1 MDKIDILLTLYSI
14 VSGLGLSRLI
24 QGAAEMIEGRDRLK
38 FYWLHTSWLALV
50 FMAHVVSWFA
60 LMRFSTG
67 AHWTVF
73 NATGALCMPIL
84 LYLLS
89 DLLVPR
95 PVSEEPV
102 SLRNHYYRNF
112 RWLTGLLGAFVV
124 LGIAVQ
130 AAVER
135 SYDWSEGGYLRLI
148 ALVVLV
154 AGFMSPRPAVQA
166 AQTLALLVVC
176 MTGATLISMQLM

>member
-1 MDKIDILLTLYSI
+1 
-14 VSGLGLSRLI
+14 
-24 QGAAEMIEGRDRLK
+24 
-38 FYWLHTSWLALV
+38 
-50 FMAHVVSWFA
+50 
-60 LMRFSTG
+60 
-67 AHWTVF
+67 
-73 NATGALCMPIL
+73 
-84 LYLLS
+84 
-89 DLLVPR
+89 
-95 PVSEEPV
+95 V

-112 RWLTGLLGAFVV
+112 RWLTGLLGVFVV

-166 AQTLALLVVC
+166 AQTLALLAVC